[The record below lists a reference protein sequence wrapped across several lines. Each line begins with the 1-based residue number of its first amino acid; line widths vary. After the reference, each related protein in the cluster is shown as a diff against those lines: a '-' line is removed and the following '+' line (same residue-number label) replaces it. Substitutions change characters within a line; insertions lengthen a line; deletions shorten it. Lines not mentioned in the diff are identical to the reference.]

1 MKRSTVLFYL
11 VHVAKYNHAAAKQLL
26 ASEQVLVNGE
36 VTRIDQLLQKNDA
49 LHKLNITI

>member
-26 ASEQVLVNGE
+26 ASEQVMVNGV
-36 VTRIDQLLQKNDA
+36 VTRIDQLLQ
-49 LHKLNITI
+49 